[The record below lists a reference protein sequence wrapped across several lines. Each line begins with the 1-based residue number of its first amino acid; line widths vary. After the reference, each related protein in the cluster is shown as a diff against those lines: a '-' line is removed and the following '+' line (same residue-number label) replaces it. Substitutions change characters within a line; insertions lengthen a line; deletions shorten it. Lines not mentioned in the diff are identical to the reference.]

1 MRIYVLEHRRY
12 LPLQNPAFVLC
23 IFLTLSISQRQAG
36 YGTGLAMIL
45 YDARCVPFDD
55 IASYEEMGLIDPTN
69 RAPLHPIPVEFSLS
83 PFDDPKPY
91 VQGRFGFD
99 YFFNI
104 TDKVL
109 AVYGRVSF
117 E

>member
-1 MRIYVLEHRRY
+1 
-12 LPLQNPAFVLC
+12 
-23 IFLTLSISQRQAG
+23 
-36 YGTGLAMIL
+36 MIL

-109 AVYGRVSF
+109 TAVYGRVSF